1 MSGLKILDRDTWEA
15 TINAPVAMVMLG
27 KTDCVACNEWTTELQ
42 AFLESDAEFTSV
54 AFGKILLDKGGLG
67 KFKKASPWLSEVHD
81 LPTNVLYVNGEPVKR
96 WVGNG
101 VDRMSNRLRRV
112 TKS

>member
-1 MSGLKILDRDTWEA
+1 MSDLKILERDTWEE
-15 TINAPVAMVMLG
+15 TLNAPVAMVMLG
-27 KTDCVACNEWTTELQ
+27 KTDCAACNEWTTELKG
-42 AFLESDAEFTSV
+42 FLESDEEFASV

-96 WVGNG
+96 WVGG
-101 VDRMSNRLRRV
+101 GIDRMSNRLRRV
-112 TKS
+112 VS

>member
-1 MSGLKILDRDTWEA
+1 MSELKILERDTWEA
-15 TINAPVAMVMLG
+15 TLNAPVAVVMLG
-27 KTDCVACNEWTTELQ
+27 KTDCAACNEWTAELKD
-42 AFLESDAEFTSV
+42 FLETDEEFSSV

-96 WVGNG
+96 WIGGG
-101 VDRMSNRLRRV
+101 VDRMANRLRRV
-112 TKS
+112 VS

>member
-1 MSGLKILDRDTWEA
+1 MSELNILERDTWEA
-15 TINAPVAMVMLG
+15 TLNAPVAMVMLG
-27 KTDCVACNEWTTELQ
+27 KTDCAACNEWTTELKG
-42 AFLESDAEFTSV
+42 FLETDEEFASV

-96 WVGNG
+96 WIGGG
-101 VDRMSNRLRRV
+101 VDRMANRLRRV
-112 TKS
+112 VS